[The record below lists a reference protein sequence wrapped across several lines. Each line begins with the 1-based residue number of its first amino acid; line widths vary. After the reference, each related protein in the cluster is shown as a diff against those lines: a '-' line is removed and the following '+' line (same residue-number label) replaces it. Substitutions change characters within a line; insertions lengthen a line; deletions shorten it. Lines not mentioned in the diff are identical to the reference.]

1 MGTLLKEATANPL
14 KEATANPL
22 TEATANPLTKAAP
35 NPLDQLRDIHLPEPI
50 SWWPL
55 APGWWILIIA
65 GCLLFAWLIRFFY
78 RRHSAGLY
86 RRQAQKK
93 LKVLQLRGNS
103 QQQLREL
110 FELLKQTANSAYPNH
125 QPGSQ
130 SIMAFIG
137 FMQCSCDK
145 PVFDQLNL
153 DLDQA
158 LYSSDSQI
166 SHQTDELFE
175 DASRWIKQHLPE
187 HKLEF
192 EKPC

>member
-1 MGTLLKEATANPL
+1 MGTLL

-65 GCLLFAWLIRFFY
+65 GCLLSAWLIRVFY

-110 FELLKQTANSAYPNH
+110 FELLKQTANSAYPNR

-158 LYSSDSQI
+158 LYSSDSQL